1 MEENFRDVS
10 GTLAGSEENSMGF
23 RIEVDLM
30 CIILLQWIF
39 RRVLREKDEKR
50 SQLPFLILIYSLV
63 STCVID
69 IVCAAVEGRPGPT
82 WIVVNK
88 IYTCAFMML
97 MAFTS
102 YMWFIYSNTF
112 TRSKKLETPE
122 NCWGYRVPLFILLIL
137 SLLSPWSEIIFK
149 IDPVTNR
156 SVPGYLGFIAY
167 LIPCFYIIMA
177 AIQLIIA
184 FVYDPETKTVLSVET
199 IFIFIVLPLASL
211 VWNLFFDSLS
221 TTVPAF
227 SLILAA
233 VCFDIQIG
241 HISTD
246 GLTGL
251 NNKRQY
257 LQFIQN
263 CLLEPQGPL
272 KLYLFMI
279 DLDYFKHINDE
290 YGHSEG
296 DLALIEVAGLL
307 KKICSGSQGMF
318 LARYGGD
325 EFVFVI
331 KSRFEDE
338 ITQLKLDI
346 LKAIKE
352 RNDRTTKKYKLS
364 VSIGYASYN
373 YGEDTLESLTARAD
387 DMLYEEKTKHHIILD
402 KENEKEN
409 A

>member
-1 MEENFRDVS
+1 
-10 GTLAGSEENSMGF
+10 MGF

-30 CIILLQWIF
+30 CIILMQWIL
-39 RRVLREKDEKR
+39 RRLLKEKEEKR
-50 SQLPFLILIYSLV
+50 SQRPFLFLVYFLVGTCLADIGIAIVEGRAGTVSFILNTVFNALFLILMVCTCYS
-63 STCVID
+63 
-69 IVCAAVEGRPGPT
+69 
-82 WIVVNK
+82 
-88 IYTCAFMML
+88 
-97 MAFTS
+97 
-102 YMWFIYSNTF
+102 WFIYTNTF
-112 TRSKKLETPE
+112 TRTKKLVTVD
-122 NCWGYRVPLFILLIL
+122 NCWGYRIPMFILIIL
-137 SLLSPWSEIIFK
+137 TMFSPWSGIIYLISK
-149 IDPVTNR
+149 DTNLAIA
-156 SVPGYLGFIAY
+156 GYLGFLTF
-167 LIPCFYIIMA
+167 LIPCFYIVMS
-177 AIQLIIA
+177 AIQLLIA

-199 IFIFIVLPLASL
+199 IVMFIALPVASL
-211 VWNLFFDSLS
+211 VWNIFFTGSS
-221 TTVPAF
+221 TTIPAF

-233 VCFDIQIG
+233 VCFDVQIG

-263 CLLEPQGPL
+263 CLNEPQGPL

-296 DLALIEVAGLL
+296 DNALIEVAELL
-307 KKICSGSQGMF
+307 KRICSGSQGMF

-331 KSRFEDE
+331 KSRFEEE
-338 ITQLKLDI
+338 ITNLKTDI

-352 RNDRTTKKYKLS
+352 RNDRSSKKYKLS
-364 VSIGYASYN
+364 VSIGYASYR

-387 DMLYEEKTKHHIILD
+387 EMLYDEKTRHHIELD
-402 KENEKEN
+402 KASVKE
-409 A
+409 